1 MPTVDDIL
9 VEVDRLAWTIEYL
22 VPDNLKTLKNTLME
36 EIETIRD
43 TVIDHDKY
51 MKRKGNKFNQEVKP
65 KITKSL
71 VSTMHNDSIKCMKK
85 HPEDK
90 YDKSACE
97 CVHWTSH
104 FDQDSYTLH
113 THTIPKVDYPS
124 PADIKTTNALNKSN
138 LCIINVSDRTVT
150 CYNKNDNFSK
160 ISSQESY

>member
-1 MPTVDDIL
+1 MPTISDVI
-9 VEVDRLAWTIEYL
+9 VEIEE
-22 VPDNLKTLKNTLME
+22 LKNMADELQ
-36 EIETIRD
+36 EILPNRFLD
-43 TVIDHDKY
+43 QVDVVYDVALSHSNY
-51 MKRKGNKFNQEVKP
+51 MKGKKFNQVRPLAKP

-71 VSTMHNDSIKCMKK
+71 VNTMHNDSIKCMKK